1 MEKNIKEWLSQ
12 VDYSNQRRVLL
23 IDLFKDYVC
32 WCYDRGYSVK
42 ELTING
48 LSRSL
53 VGLGYIK
60 VQSYNGMY
68 FLMSEGQVCD
78 RECMGE
84 SVREEVANG
93 K

>member
-1 MEKNIKEWLSQ
+1 MEDKIEEWLKDR
-12 VDYSNQRRVLL
+12 DYSNERRVLL
-23 IDLFKDYVC
+23 IDLFKDFVC
-32 WCYDRGYSVK
+32 WCYDKGYCVK

-48 LSRSL
+48 LSKTL

-68 FLMSEGQVCD
+68 FLMGEGQVCK
-78 RECMGE
+78 
-84 SVREEVANG
+84 REEVGDG

>member
-1 MEKNIKEWLSQ
+1 MEENIKEWLSQ
-12 VDYSNQRRVLL
+12 VDYSHERRVLL
-23 IDLFKDYVC
+23 IDLFKDFVC

-48 LSRSL
+48 LSKTL
-53 VGLGYIK
+53 VGMGYIK

-68 FLMSEGQVCD
+68 FLM
-78 RECMGE
+78 GE
-84 SVREEVANG
+84 RWEEVGDG